1 MAYLFYEERKVG
13 RQISTNLSF
22 IYAAF
27 IQEINRVKHTLFR
40 SDKGN
45 SKLLTIFLNDNKM
58 QQKLG
63 KISLLLKMRKTLLG
77 QIKWGIQQSTQA
89 NLSYILEET
98 ITFPSSPIDGMM

>member
-1 MAYLFYEERKVG
+1 
-13 RQISTNLSF
+13 
-22 IYAAF
+22 
-27 IQEINRVKHTLFR
+27 
-40 SDKGN
+40 
-45 SKLLTIFLNDNKM
+45 M

-63 KISLLLKMRKTLLG
+63 KISLLLKMRKTWLE